1 MSLSVLIIG
10 AGISGISAAEFL
22 RREGVSV
29 TLVDRVNPGDPGQ
42 TSYGNAGLLASS
54 AIVPISSPGIW
65 KKIPFYLFGKN
76 SPLSIN
82 WLYLPKLL
90 PWLIPFL
97 RNTRKEKFL
106 SVVDSLQSLTYDS
119 IEQHLALSKG
129 TKASKYIKLG
139 TWTLLYKD
147 KNEFLSDSYENNLR
161 KK

>member
-29 TLVDRVNPGDPGQ
+29 TLVDRVNPGDPEQ

-65 KKIPFYLFGKN
+65 KKLPYYLFSKN

-97 RNTRKEKFL
+97 KNTRKEKFL
-106 SVVDSLQSLTYDS
+106 SVIREWAKLKPHEEVTDYHIRTYIYGAMKNAID
-119 IEQHLALSKG
+119 
-129 TKASKYIKLG
+129 
-139 TWTLLYKD
+139 KD
-147 KNEFLSDSYENNLR
+147 NNESG
-161 KK
+161 